1 METYRGYVQT
11 PADAIRLLE
20 ACRLG
25 VLPRLQRRLSGKER
39 QSIRSGSV
47 FVWDER
53 ETGMRRWTDG
63 KSWSASRIAGGF
75 LIYRELKAKR
85 GGFFSTNRRGADKT
99 ADSDRGCDGYQDY
112 GESGRQRYKADG
124 LVKQS
129 FSITTSCGNH
139 FHLISYYSW
148 LQHGQSGL
156 QRPTNDPELR
166 NIVPPKHI
174 YTKSSMDKFNT
185 TPALTREPMQ
195 QPPYVAPQPRQ
206 QPHAVDG
213 QPGYS
218 RTPSPA
224 ATPPYTRR
232 VSHYP
237 PTALQQYP
245 PHVSYPDLPLPNYAN
260 TAVYEQPGLLSVLPA
275 KPYTE
280 NASQHY
286 SHPTLPGTHERSRDQ
301 HLKSVGQSAVGDAPS
316 STSHTYQ
323 VALPSP
329 GALANG
335 PTGASLAAIG
345 TPSGRTV
352 SVGPPGNSHFYVSR
366 PSALDAVLHHTP
378 TAGESGSVKPGN
390 VTSSPRASS
399 ASVLETG
406 GSSED
411 AKALKLLDRRFCI

>member
-260 TAVYEQPGLLSVLPA
+260 TAVYEQPGLLLSCRPNLTQKTLHSTTRILLFPER
-275 KPYTE
+275 T
-280 NASQHY
+280 NA
-286 SHPTLPGTHERSRDQ
+286 L
-301 HLKSVGQSAVGDAPS
+301 A
-316 STSHTYQ
+316 TSILT
-323 VALPSP
+323 LPSP